1 MARIPK
7 KAEKRIR
14 DGIKKYRNIFKIAKN
29 RDVNESDTVTI
40 ITDVLS
46 DICGYDKYSEITREY
61 AIRNTFCDL
70 AIKIDDKVAFLI
82 EVKAI
87 GIALKENHL
96 RQAIQYAATEGIE
109 WVILT
114 NGDKWQAHRILFE
127 KPVKTEVAFEF
138 SFIEDKNISQLIEI
152 FFLLSKEGVKK
163 SAIDVFHEEFQL
175 TNRYMVAATLMS
187 DPVLA
192 AIRRQLRS
200 LSSKVKITTEDIQ
213 QIIQT
218 QVLKREVIDGDEAA
232 QAKKRLAAVAR
243 GKKRDRAKEL
253 KR

>member
-14 DGIKKYRNIFKIAKN
+14 NGIKKYRNVFKRAKD

-46 DICGYDKYSEITREY
+46 DICSYDKYSEITREY

-114 NGDKWQAHRILFE
+114 NGDKWQAHRVLFE
-127 KPVKTEVAFEF
+127 KPVKPT
-138 SFIEDKNISQLIEI
+138 
-152 FFLLSKEGVKK
+152 
-163 SAIDVFHEEFQL
+163 
-175 TNRYMVAATLMS
+175 Y
-187 DPVLA
+187 
-192 AIRRQLRS
+192 
-200 LSSKVKITTEDIQ
+200 
-213 QIIQT
+213 
-218 QVLKREVIDGDEAA
+218 
-232 QAKKRLAAVAR
+232 
-243 GKKRDRAKEL
+243 
-253 KR
+253 